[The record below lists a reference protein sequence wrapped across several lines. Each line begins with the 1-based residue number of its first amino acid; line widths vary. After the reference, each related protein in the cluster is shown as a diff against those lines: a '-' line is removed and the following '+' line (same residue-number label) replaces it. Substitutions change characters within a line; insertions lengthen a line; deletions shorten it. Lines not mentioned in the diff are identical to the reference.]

1 MFMHLNSELALDIL
15 DGRTDSSK
23 LPNLDVHVEQCSSCG
38 RQLDEWRTIH
48 SMLGRPHLASAPGEL
63 LRTANSIFEPAHSAA
78 ATGIRKIVAALV
90 FDSFAQPAFAGARG
104 VSEARQVVLR
114 AEEFDVHV
122 KISGDAE
129 QRQMIGQIFPRNES
143 RFIDNAQLQLLK
155 DGQRVGLTMVDEFGG
170 FQFEEV
176 PQGTLSLQIDL
187 PKLTV
192 VGALFGT
199 EAV

>member
-1 MFMHLNSELALDIL
+1 MHLNSEVVLDLL
-15 DGRTDSSK
+15 DGRIDSSQMPD
-23 LPNLDVHVEQCSSCG
+23 LNAHIEQCSSCG

-48 SMLGRPHLASAPGEL
+48 SMLGRPHLASAPAQL
-63 LRTANSIFEPAHSAA
+63 LRLADSIFEPTPSPVRE
-78 ATGIRKIVAALV
+78 GIRKVVAALV
-90 FDSFAQPAFAGARG
+90 FDSFRQPAFAGVRG
-104 VSEARQVVLR
+104 AAGARQVVLR
-114 AEEFDVHV
+114 AEDFDVHV
-122 KISGDAE
+122 KISGDPG
-129 QRQMIGQIFPRNES
+129 QQQLIGQIFPRNES
-143 RFIDNAQLQLLK
+143 RFVDNAQLQLLK
-155 DGQRVGLTMVDEFGG
+155 DGERVGLTVVDQFGG

>member
-1 MFMHLNSELALDIL
+1 MHLNSELALDLL
-15 DGRTDSSK
+15 DGRTDSSR
-23 LPNLDVHVEQCSSCG
+23 LGSLNAHIEQCADCG

-48 SMLGRPHLASAPGEL
+48 SRLGRPHLASAPVGL
-63 LRTANSIFEPAHSAA
+63 LRLADSIFEPVQSPIRE
-78 ATGIRKIVAALV
+78 GIRKVVASLV
-90 FDSFAQPAFAGARG
+90 FDSFVQPAFAGIRG
-104 VSEARQVVLR
+104 AAEGRQVVLR
-114 AEEFDVHV
+114 AEDFDVHV
-122 KISGDAE
+122 KISGDPG
-129 QRQMIGQIFPRNES
+129 QQHMIGQIFARHES

-155 DGQRVGLTMVDEFGG
+155 DGERVGVTVVDQFGG

-187 PKLTV
+187 PRLTV